1 MVSDTVPNIF
11 HQTFQL
17 RAYTSKAGYKLLDS
31 VLAQQCVLYN
41 AALEHR
47 RTAYKMARARINYHA
62 QCKELTEIR
71 KDDSDFAGLS
81 RRIQCGTLSRL
92 DRAFQAYFRR
102 LEAGEN
108 PGHPRFKS
116 FRRWNTLE
124 VDSPKYERG
133 WLKFRP
139 EAGRLY
145 LTIKGLPKLEMKL
158 PEARCRYF
166 QELLL
171 QKKWN
176 SLQITRRG
184 RRVVV
189 NLTFELVKEPL
200 PPTGAIVGLNRGV
213 VSTIATSDGKHIQGT
228 LPDAKRRRKLQRQLS
243 RAVKGSRKRRRKLA
257 VYSNFRYKEAL
268 AKRNEIHRITSKL
281 VADHDFMAIEDFNI
295 RAMTR
300 TGRGTVENPGV
311 NVGFR
316 AWLNGS
322 VLQQNWG
329 MIELQLAYKAEWAGR
344 RLVKVEPQFIT
355 QDCST
360 CGHRRS
366 SPYPNRMFRCRN
378 CGLTLNQDTNA
389 AINVL
394 RLGQAQ
400 AGAET
405 VGPDVPQG
413 V

>member
-1 MVSDTVPNIF
+1 MVVTQEKIF
-11 HQTFQL
+11 HQSFQL
-17 RAYTSKAGYKLLDS
+17 RAYTSKAGYKLLGS
-31 VLAQQCVLYN
+31 VLAQQCLLYN

-47 RTAYKMARARINYHA
+47 RTAYKMAGAHINYHA

-71 KDDSDFAGLS
+71 KDDPDFAGLA
-81 RRIQCGTLSRL
+81 RRIQCGTLTRL
-92 DRAFQAYFRR
+92 DRAFQGFFRR

-108 PGHPRFKS
+108 PGYPRFKS

-124 VDSPKYERG
+124 VDSPKYERA

-171 QKKWN
+171 QNKWT

-184 RRVVV
+184 RKVVV
-189 NLTFELVKEPL
+189 NLTFEVVKEPL
-200 PPTGAIVGLNRGV
+200 PATGAIVGLNRGV
-213 VSTIATSDGKHIQGT
+213 VSTIATSDGKHIQGS
-228 LPDAKRRRKLQRQLS
+228 LPDAKRRRRLQRQLS
-243 RAVKGSRKRRRKLA
+243 RAEKGSRKRGKKLA
-257 VYSNFRYKEAL
+257 IYSNFRYKEAL
-268 AKRNEIHRITSKL
+268 AKRNELHRITSQL
-281 VADHDFMAIEDFNI
+281 IADHDFIVMEDFNI
-295 RAMTR
+295 PAMTR
-300 TGRGTVENPGV
+300 SGRGTLENPGTDV
-311 NVGFR
+311 ALR
-316 AWLNGS
+316 ASLNRSILEQG
-322 VLQQNWG
+322 WG
-329 MIELQLAYKAEWAGR
+329 LIQLQLAYKAEWAGKQ
-344 RLVKVEPQFIT
+344 VAKVSPQFIS
-355 QDCST
+355 QDCSS

-366 SPYPNRMFRCRN
+366 GPHPNRIFRCRN
-378 CGLTLNQDTNA
+378 CGLRLNQDTNA

-405 VGPDVPQG
+405 VSPDAPQG